1 MSADPAQDQRRL
13 PFFPLQLVIFP
24 GEQARLHIFEPR
36 YRQLMADLEASGG
49 VFCIAPVIGGKVQD
63 TGTAIGL
70 SKVVQRYEDGRM
82 DIVVEGLNALRVL
95 DYYPEMVG
103 KLYPGGL
110 VRPIEN
116 IADGNVEVW
125 AEILGLVT
133 ELWTLMQVDKPSPL
147 EGHYRST
154 FELGHLV
161 SLNLDQEHELLGMQQ
176 ESQRQ
181 QWLLG
186 HLHRTLPVVRSV
198 AEMQRRARMN
208 GEFRKL
214 LSPPEV

>member
-1 MSADPAQDQRRL
+1 M
-13 PFFPLQLVIFP
+13 PFFPLQMVIFP
-24 GEQARLHIFEPR
+24 GEEVRLHIFEPR
-36 YRQLMADLEASGG
+36 YRQLMADLEAVGG
-49 VFCIAPVIGGKVQD
+49 TFCIVPVIDGKLQP
-63 TGTAIGL
+63 TGTAIAL
-70 SKVVQRYEDGRM
+70 KKVVQRYDDGRL
-82 DIVVEGLNALRVL
+82 DIIVEGGQALKVL

-103 KLYPGGL
+103 KLYPGGI
-110 VRPIEN
+110 VRPMEN
-116 IADGNVEVW
+116 FPDGDVQTW
-125 AEILGLVT
+125 AEILGLVH

-161 SLNLDQEHELLGMQQ
+161 SLNMNQEHEMLGMAH
-176 ESQRQ
+176 ERERQ

-186 HLHRTLPVVRSV
+186 HLHRTLPVVRTL

-214 LSPPEV
+214 LSPPEL